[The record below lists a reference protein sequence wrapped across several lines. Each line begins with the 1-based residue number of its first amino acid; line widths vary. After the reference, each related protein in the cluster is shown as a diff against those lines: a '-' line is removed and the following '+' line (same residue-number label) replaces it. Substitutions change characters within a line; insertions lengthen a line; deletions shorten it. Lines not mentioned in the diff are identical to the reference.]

1 MAEHVGLCADAQLG
15 CPCRGDATIHQDRT
29 RELNEARAAGPEAV
43 ECPECGE
50 ATTAVSIAT
59 WGNCRACRT
68 AHSRSTHPL
77 RW

>member
-1 MAEHVGLCADAQLG
+1 MAEHVGLCADAPLG
-15 CPCRGDATIHQDRT
+15 CPCRGDAAIHEDRS
-29 RELNEARAAGPEAV
+29 RALAEARAAAAEPV
-43 ECPECGE
+43 ECPECGA
-50 ATTAVSIAT
+50 ATTPVSIAT